1 LLAALGSYA
10 YAEEPGTA
18 WVHLYIGSTARLDLG
33 GTPVTITQETAY
45 PWDASVRLLV
55 QPDAP
60 ARFTLAVRVP
70 GWCRAPRVTVNGEAL
85 ALAPILQKGYARI
98 ERLWNPG
105 DQIRLDLPMPVER
118 LWAHPRVA
126 VDAGRVALRR
136 GPIVYCLEE
145 ADNIANLNAIS
156 LPREAALSVSWE
168 QALLGSVVTLRT
180 EGCVDDADT
189 FGDALYRP
197 APAPRRPIAVKAI
210 PYYAWAN
217 RGLGSMLVWI
227 REAVTGEP

>member
-1 LLAALGSYA
+1 
-10 YAEEPGTA
+10 
-18 WVHLYIGSTARLDLG
+18 
-33 GTPVTITQETAY
+33 
-45 PWDASVRLLV
+45 
-55 QPDAP
+55 
-60 ARFTLAVRVP
+60 
-70 GWCRAPRVTVNGEAL
+70 
-85 ALAPILQKGYARI
+85 
-98 ERLWNPG
+98 
-105 DQIRLDLPMPVER
+105 
-118 LWAHPRVA
+118 
-126 VDAGRVALRR
+126 
-136 GPIVYCLEE
+136 LEE